1 MLFSAATEPGE
12 HDKPNEDW
20 VGMTPNAVVVLDGV
34 TVQESFRGSCIHGT
48 PWYVMKMG
56 SKLIAEAADQNAS
69 LIDALRN
76 AISSTTALHAD
87 TCQLDDIGAP
97 SAAVA
102 VLRINKN
109 AIEYLVL
116 ADITVLIRSS
126 HCISVI
132 TDERVNLFHP
142 ALASRICNTWM
153 ALASCPARQ
162 GQQRSFRRILHVL
175 SWAFARSPGE
185 RSCA

>member
-1 MLFSAATEPGE
+1 LLFSAATEPGE

-56 SKLIAEAADQNAS
+56 SKLIAEAADQNTS
-69 LIDALRN
+69 LTDALRN

-102 VLRINKN
+102 VLRIKKR
-109 AIEYLVL
+109 AIEYLEAYAKLSLKKYSPIAARNV
-116 ADITVLIRSS
+116 
-126 HCISVI
+126 
-132 TDERVNLFHP
+132 DEKVFSGL
-142 ALASRICNTWM
+142 L
-153 ALASCPARQ
+153 
-162 GQQRSFRRILHVL
+162 
-175 SWAFARSPGE
+175 
-185 RSCA
+185 